1 MNRLT
6 ATDVCLLT
14 PGQPSNNPRLVK
26 EADALAE
33 AGYTV
38 QVLCVD
44 CGLWPS
50 QTDSSVMAARPW
62 ACQYVGGMV
71 QSRPLMHRI
80 ARLRLALSRRMLRV
94 FPESEILQQAAVV
107 RVGPELEA
115 AASRQPAKLYI
126 AHHAAVLP
134 AAAKA
139 AARFGG
145 KVGYDAEDFY
155 TGLQAPPAIERCTE
169 DIERKYLPACDY
181 VTASSREIAAAYVE
195 KYQISPPVT
204 VLNVFPLAQ
213 RPAAFRPGSTRGPL
227 RLYWFSQC
235 IGAGRGLEDVVL
247 ALGLLG
253 DCEIELHLRGN
264 WQAGYRERLLA
275 LAGSVG
281 VRGHRI
287 VNHAPAPPDEMV
299 RLAAEYDIGL
309 ALEQP
314 VEQNRAL
321 CLTNKVFVY
330 LLAGNAVAATNV
342 GAQQSLVTDV
352 GTAGRS
358 YAPGDIPSLAGLLHK
373 WYLDRRS
380 LEASR
385 RRAWEW
391 GERRYNWDI
400 EKRAFLDAV
409 KGALSGSAA
418 PVFAGVSIA

>member
-1 MNRLT
+1 MSRSG

-38 QVLCVD
+38 HVLCVD

-50 QTDSSVMAARPW
+50 ETDSSVMAARPW
-62 ACQYVGGMV
+62 ACRYVGGMV
-71 QSRPLMHRI
+71 HSRPLMHRI
-80 ARLRLALSRRMLRV
+80 ARLRLALTRRMLRV
-94 FPESEILQQAAVV
+94 FPESEILQRAAMV

-115 AASRQPAKLYI
+115 AALQHPAKLYI

-134 AAAKA
+134 AAARA
-139 AARFGG
+139 AAKFGG

-155 TGLQAPPAIERCTE
+155 TGLQAPPAIERCAA

-181 VTASSREIAAAYVE
+181 VTASTREIAAAYVE
-195 KYQISPPVT
+195 KYHISPPVT

-213 RPAAFRPGSTRGPL
+213 RPTAFRTGITRGPL

-235 IGAGRGLEDVVL
+235 IGAGRGLEDVVR

-281 VRGHRI
+281 VRGDRI
-287 VNHAPAPPDEMV
+287 VSHAPAPPDDMV

-314 VEQNRAL
+314 VDRNKL
-321 CLTNKVFVY
+321 VCLSNKLFVY

-342 GAQQSLVTDV
+342 GAQQSLIAEV
-352 GTAGRS
+352 GAAGWC
-358 YAPGDIPSLAGLLHK
+358 YVPGDISSLAGRLHK
-373 WYLDRRS
+373 WSLDRRS
-380 LEASR
+380 LEAAR

-391 GERRYNWDI
+391 GEQRYNWDI
-400 EKRAFLDAV
+400 EQRAFLDAV